1 MLKRATKQQKTQ
13 MRQYQDQE
21 FRNIEDTQR
30 LQFEEFT
37 IAWDNYMADYETTA
51 YISLE
56 KLKERH
62 MNEYQEFQEKIR
74 ADLRKKMKFSKDLLD
89 LRYKQDKLIKLQD
102 YA

>member
-1 MLKRATKQQKTQ
+1 
-13 MRQYQDQE
+13 
-21 FRNIEDTQR
+21 
-30 LQFEEFT
+30 
-37 IAWDNYMADYETTA
+37 MADYETTA

-89 LRYKQDKLIKLQD
+89 LRYK
-102 YA
+102 